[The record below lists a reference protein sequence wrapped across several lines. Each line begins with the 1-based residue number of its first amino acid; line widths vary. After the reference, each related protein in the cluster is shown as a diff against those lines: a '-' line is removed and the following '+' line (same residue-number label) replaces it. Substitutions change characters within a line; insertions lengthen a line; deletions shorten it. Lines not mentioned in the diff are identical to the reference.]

1 MKKYL
6 VIIKKVQITQM
17 VVSEK
22 SKSKAINKVTDLLN
36 NRQINSENV
45 FDKKPTFYY
54 KAIIYNK

>member
-54 KAIIYNK
+54 KAIIYNE

>member
-45 FDKKPTFYY
+45 FAKKPTIYY

>member
-45 FDKKPTFYY
+45 FDKKHTFYY

>member
-45 FDKKPTFYY
+45 FDKKPTIYY